1 MSGILPQKPSAQQF
15 ADAWLEHIGGPAVS
29 TLSGRDSRMTRS
41 EAGRAEKVEG
51 LPALALDDI
60 ADHFERTGVKS
71 RTSGSAMKHLKRE
84 VLQAAEAAVDGD
96 GAVDVSRLPV
106 RLQADFRALVGDG
119 QTPPPDPVDPVDPVD
134 PGTVDIS
141 RYRFR
146 ENTVRKVMEAYGL
159 SGPDDRLRLIQT
171 AVQFDS
177 DQNRSLK
184 RSEIE
189 AAAKL
194 ITSQA
199 QELGIIS
206 DLDKT
211 IIPEHNGGLPTS
223 AYPGVATMMRLL
235 EFGGG
240 GQAGDMRYV
249 TARTPGRV
257 AAVPDWLNTHELP
270 EGPISTGV
278 SGIPW
283 VAEAEKIRDIS
294 EIFDASGNQRF
305 VLFGDSSHR
314 DPEAYRAI
322 QAKYPDRVI
331 GGFIHRVNN
340 VRPDRVE
347 GLHLIENYAEAAAI
361 LMDLG
366 VFTEDQ
372 ARQVMVAAQIQ
383 GLDISDRDIEGL
395 LARL

>member
-41 EAGRAEKVEG
+41 EAGRADKVEG

-119 QTPPPDPVDPVDPVD
+119 QNPPPVDPVDPVD

-395 LARL
+395 LARP